1 MTEIT
6 QEPIRGNL
14 QKFSNQTGDY
24 FYVDLGVND
33 YEEMRNQLRAINH
46 TINDY
51 MWELTWNLSV
61 EIPDNN
67 TKKIYGIN

>member
-1 MTEIT
+1 MKEIT
-6 QEPIRGNL
+6 QEQIRGNL
-14 QKFSNQTGDY
+14 QKFSNLTRDY
-24 FYVDLGVND
+24 FYVDLGVNS

-51 MWELTWNLSV
+51 TWELTWNLSV
-61 EIPDNN
+61 EIPENN